1 MDVQDQSRSSKWCH
15 CQSIARMWFPV
26 NNSLD
31 DILYSIQFRRYCDKN
46 SKIAVFTNPY
56 VSFEALF
63 WDVNYSVKFGT
74 MPKSCR
80 VLIASRW
87 WKLRPSLLRSIWA
100 IAHWPQHCWFHAF
113 NARSRSEPVEFMHDL
128 HIAEINRPGAI
139 FLSLIF
145 SKFCIQL
152 ALQRSTVWYIDVLIR
167 SFKVIEIDTNRKPV
181 WDFLSFFHRKYV
193 PIFYW

>member
-1 MDVQDQSRSSKWCH
+1 MSHFGMWTILWNSVWC
-15 CQSIARMWFPV
+15 QKAV
-26 NNSLD
+26 GSL
-31 DILYSIQFRRYCDKN
+31 
-46 SKIAVFTNPY
+46 
-56 VSFEALF
+56 
-63 WDVNYSVKFGT
+63 
-74 MPKSCR
+74 
-80 VLIASRW
+80 ASRW

-193 PIFYW
+193 PIFYCYSEIWRHICRKSRFLHNRPYSTPSLLFSDSVGIRADLCMQEN